1 MSSVAW
7 GMILCWFF
15 APFVNEAAKSCM
27 KEKDKSPK
35 NTENFWKSNWT
46 CSKRTTLVLSNIM

>member
-1 MSSVAW
+1 
-7 GMILCWFF
+7 MILCWFF

-35 NTENFWKSNWT
+35 NTEISEKAIE
-46 CSKRTTLVLSNIM
+46 LVKKEQP